1 MSLEQQRIIESDA
14 RHIFVAAAAGSGKTR
29 VLVQRYLRFVRNGIS
44 PDRMLTITFTKKA
57 AAEMKQRIVAA
68 LTAEGLDREAQ
79 AAETGPIQT
88 LHSFCER
95 VLRENALEAGIDP
108 RFEIMDGR
116 AKASLVER
124 CVAEAIA
131 GCLEDEDPLVE
142 ALVERLAGLSR
153 FRDRD
158 PHGKLKG
165 VVRDLIGKFRG
176 SEVRIEH
183 LLAMAR
189 SPEAL
194 LQQWQEVILKSV
206 PEHVKAQVTPG
217 MEFAERL
224 KSAYGD
230 AKKPTWLGGE
240 DTMADAEN
248 TCAVMRLAAS
258 TWQRMNAEMMRT
270 ARVDFTLLE
279 QLAVDLTQRST
290 SVQERLRAQFDAVF
304 VDEGQDLN
312 PLQYQLVAALLTQHF
327 MLVGDVNQSIYSF
340 RLADPELFRH
350 HPDRHQAQRFEIT
363 RNWRSDAG
371 ILAFVDAVFETRWTE
386 YRRMAERPDVSVL
399 DDLPP
404 LSMEGVEV
412 WLAPN
417 PAEMQV
423 AEAVKDLIES
433 GVRPGDICVL
443 CRRTQ
448 SAILIQRDLEH
459 QKVRSRIVGGND
471 RYFTRLEVRDL
482 ANALRALVNPADD
495 FALLATLRSP
505 FAGIS
510 MDALILLAK
519 PQPEGPPHGIDRLR
533 STPLSEADR
542 ATVDQFLSWFEP
554 LGAYADRLS
563 AHEAIA
569 ELFARSPFL
578 PRLLRRH
585 NGTQAY
591 ANARKLLTM
600 AAAEPTLSPE
610 AFANQVQETSSL
622 RHQEAEAEAHDGEE
636 YVSLTTIHKA
646 KGLEYPVVVVAD
658 IWKPFPQSKDGV
670 VADPRLPMAVVQLHK
685 GNKTSIYD
693 RFLRELEHER
703 QKDEE
708 WRTTYVAL
716 TRAKHRLCVVCP
728 TGQGKVSVGREIPR
742 LLRLKPE
749 EPPPGLRIRY
759 LGG

>member
-14 RHIFVAAAAGSGKTR
+14 RHLFVAAAAGSGKTR

-124 CVAEAIA
+124 CISQTIA
-131 GCLEDEDPLVE
+131 GCLGEEDPLVE
-142 ALVERLAGLSR
+142 ALIERLAGLPE

-165 VVRDLIGKFRG
+165 AVRDLVRKFRG
-176 SEVRIEH
+176 SEVRIEQ
-183 LLAMAR
+183 LMAMAR

-194 LQQWQEVILKSV
+194 LQQWQEVILRSV
-206 PEHVKAQVTPG
+206 PEHVRAQVSPG
-217 MEFAERL
+217 PEFAERL
-224 KSAYGD
+224 RSAYGD
-230 AKKPTWLGGE
+230 AKKPTWLKGE
-240 DTMADAEN
+240 DTMTDAEN
-248 TCAVMRLAAS
+248 TCAVMRLAAA
-258 TWQRMNAEMMRT
+258 TWQRLNAEMMRT

-290 SVQERLRAQFDAVF
+290 VVQERLRAQFDAVF
-304 VDEGQDLN
+304 VDEAQDLN
-312 PLQYQLVAALLTQHF
+312 PLQYQLIEALLTQHF

-350 HPDRHQAQRFEIT
+350 HPDRHGAQRFEIT
-363 RNWRSDAG
+363 SNWRSDAG
-371 ILAFVDAVFETRWTE
+371 ILAFVDAVFESRWPE
-386 YRRMAERPDVSVL
+386 YRRMVERPDVSGL
-399 DDLPP
+399 DVPP

-412 WLAPN
+412 WLSPT
-417 PAEMQV
+417 PAELQV
-423 AEAVKDLIES
+423 AEGVKDLVES
-433 GVRPGDICVL
+433 GIRPGDICVL

-448 SAILIQRDLEH
+448 SALLIQRDLEH
-459 QKVRSRIVGGND
+459 LNVRSHIVGGND

-510 MDALILLAK
+510 MDALVLLAK
-519 PQPEGPPHGIDRLR
+519 PHPERPPHVVDRLR
-533 STPLSEADR
+533 STQLSEPDR

-585 NGTQAY
+585 NGAQAY

-600 AAAEPTLSPE
+600 AATEPTLSPE

-622 RHQEAEAEAHDGEE
+622 RHQESEAEAHDGEE

-658 IWKPFPQSKDGV
+658 IWKAPPRRDEGV

-685 GNKTSIYD
+685 QNKATIYD
-693 RFLRELEHER
+693 RFLRELVHER
-703 QKDEE
+703 QTDEE
-708 WRTTYVAL
+708 WRTAYVAL
-716 TRAKHRLCVVCP
+716 TRAKHRLCVVCA
-728 TGQGKVSVGREIPR
+728 TGQGKASVGRELP
-742 LLRLKPE
+742 LVLRLKPD
-749 EPPPGLRIRY
+749 EPPLGLRIRH
-759 LGG
+759 LRG